1 MVNITFHTD
10 KDNIYFIIYN
20 YVQEI
25 NPTDFGQKILAIIF
39 IIVLGI
45 LLEILCNA
53 MLFGIFLYEKYG
65 VDSQRRTIINMLL
78 SQVCFATIVLNLLSM
93 PFWVYGHFVS
103 RIAPILAVLT
113 GFVFNSGRFKSTS
126 YSTTYFK
133 NKSESQP
140 ELEYLIVSSST
151 LMTLFDAS
159 VDTE

>member
-1 MVNITFHTD
+1 MVNVTFHVD
-10 KDNIYFIIYN
+10 EDVCFGN

-25 NPTDFGQKILAIIF
+25 DPTGFGEKILTIIF

-103 RIAPILAVLT
+103 RIESMLAVLT
-113 GFVFNSGRFKSTS
+113 GFIFTSGRSKSTPK
-126 YSTTYFK
+126 F
-133 NKSESQP
+133 
-140 ELEYLIVSSST
+140 
-151 LMTLFDAS
+151 
-159 VDTE
+159 